1 LSDRLRGAVAQIDRA
16 FHNPHFALQGE
27 RGMETQR
34 RVGACLSAR
43 LVDTAIFRMAFFRP
57 IVSDRAVE
65 EPARR
70 PSTAGVPPTLAHWV
84 H

>member
-1 LSDRLRGAVAQIDRA
+1 MRGAVAQIDRA
-16 FHNPHFALQGE
+16 FHNLHLALQGE

-34 RVGACLSAR
+34 RVGACLSVP
-43 LVDTAIFRMAFFRP
+43 LVDTAIFRTAFFRP